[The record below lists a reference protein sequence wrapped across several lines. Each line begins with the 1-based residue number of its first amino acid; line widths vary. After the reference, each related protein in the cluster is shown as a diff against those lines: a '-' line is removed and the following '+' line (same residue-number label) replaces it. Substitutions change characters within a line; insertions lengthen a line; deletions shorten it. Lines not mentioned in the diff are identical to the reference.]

1 MEKTKGGWEKE
12 REKNGE
18 QMGHY
23 SACTTYTC
31 NWGNLIQPQISYIR
45 KVKISFYN
53 VARSPLPVC
62 VHFLLSY
69 LTVKVSLYSTR
80 ESSKMTIPDLMHNSS
95 SSIILMSP
103 IPESG
108 NCP

>member
-18 QMGHY
+18 QVGHY

-31 NWGNLIQPQISYIR
+31 NWGNLDQPQISYIR

-62 VHFLLSY
+62 TFSVVLPHCEGL
-69 LTVKVSLYSTR
+69 
-80 ESSKMTIPDLMHNSS
+80 
-95 SSIILMSP
+95 IIFHKRVIKDDNP
-103 IPESG
+103 
-108 NCP
+108 